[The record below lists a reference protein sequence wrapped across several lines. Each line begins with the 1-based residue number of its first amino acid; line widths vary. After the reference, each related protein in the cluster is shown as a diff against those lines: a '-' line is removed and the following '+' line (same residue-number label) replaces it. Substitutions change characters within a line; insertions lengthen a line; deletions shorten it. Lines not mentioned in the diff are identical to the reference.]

1 MNSVLVLIAAP
12 GSRAI
17 DASLVK
23 LLAGLLR
30 ADPFWLADQEA
41 VEFSLATQ
49 TRPADLGKIK
59 QAIATLPI
67 DIAFV
72 PAANRR
78 KHLLLADMDST
89 MIDQECVDEL
99 AVLAGVGEEVSDI
112 TRRAMSGELG
122 FESSLRQRI
131 ALMSGLAETAIAEVL
146 SNRITFKPGGATLV
160 ATMTRHGA
168 RTALVSGGF
177 VQFTSHVA
185 TALGFHEHRANR
197 LVIENGKLSGRL
209 HAPILGKDAKLEAL
223 HEITARLQLSS
234 GDVLAVGDGAN
245 DIPMLRAAGL
255 GVALHAKPKVRAE
268 APVRIDHGDLTALLY
283 FQGYRRDDFAVT

>member
-12 GSRAI
+12 GSHAI
-17 DASLVK
+17 DAPLVK
-23 LLAGLLR
+23 SLAGLLGSS
-30 ADPFWLADQEA
+30 PSWLADREA
-41 VEFSLATQ
+41 VEFFLPAHEGPTDLA
-49 TRPADLGKIK
+49 KIE
-59 QAIATLPI
+59 QAIAALPI
-67 DIAFV
+67 DIALLPV
-72 PAANRR
+72 ANRR

-99 AVLAGVGEEVSDI
+99 AVLAGVGQEVSDI
-112 TRRAMSGELG
+112 TRRAMGGELG

-146 SNRITFKPGGATLV
+146 SHRITFKPGGATLV
-160 ATMTRHGA
+160 ATMIRHGA

-185 TALGFHEHRANR
+185 KTLGFHEHRANR
-197 LVIENGKLSGRL
+197 LVIENGKLSGGL
-209 HAPILGKDAKLEAL
+209 HAPILGNDAKLEAL
-223 HEITARLQLSS
+223 HEITSRLQLSS
-234 GDVLAVGDGAN
+234 DDVVAVGDGAN

-268 APVRIDHGDLTALLY
+268 TPVLIDHGDLTALLY
-283 FQGYRRDDFAVT
+283 LQGYRRDEFAVT